1 MYNEANGVS
10 PGGVRNQSE
19 RDAGHSQ
26 TQPVPWPAVCTFK
39 EQMSALASRRVCWTV
54 LAAALS
60 FDACAR
66 ALQQPVGQSSA
77 LQLHE
82 LWREPDDLET
92 RDLFH
97 GPGGAA
103 LTPSAI
109 TYSFVARKTR
119 GTNPGYDVRD
129 PEGRLWSVK
138 LGEEAQSEVT
148 SSRILWAIGFHQPAT
163 YYVERWTLSGAD
175 TAEQP
180 AGRFRP
186 DLPGQT
192 VTGNWSWYDN
202 PFIGSRPLAALVA
215 VNLLLN
221 NWDFKTSN
229 NTVYL
234 VRNEDGVEERQY
246 VVRDLGG
253 SLGKAKQPR
262 VLSWFP
268 FMRQQQG
275 SKNNLEDFEAQGFV
289 RDASGETVEFDYRG
303 IDGALVDSVA
313 PADLRWTG
321 ELLSRLSERQW
332 LDAFRAGGY
341 SADQSERYVRKI
353 REKVGQATGP

>member
-1 MYNEANGVS
+1 M
-10 PGGVRNQSE
+10 
-19 RDAGHSQ
+19 
-26 TQPVPWPAVCTFK
+26 
-39 EQMSALASRRVCWTV
+39 V
-54 LAAALS
+54 LVAALS
-60 FDACAR
+60 LDACAR
-66 ALQQPVGQSSA
+66 ALQRPLAQPSA
-77 LQLHE
+77 QQLAE
-82 LWREPDDLET
+82 LWKEPGDLET

-97 GPGGAA
+97 GPGGQT
-103 LTPSAI
+103 LTPQAV
-109 TYSFVARKTR
+109 TYSFVARKSS

-138 LGEEAQSEVT
+138 LGEESQSEVT

-163 YYVERWTLSGAD
+163 YYVARWTLSGAD
-175 TAEQP
+175 IPEQP

-186 DLPGQT
+186 ELPGQT
-192 VTGNWSWYDN
+192 VIGNWSWYDN
-202 PFIGSRPLAALVA
+202 PFIGSRPLGALVA

-229 NTVYL
+229 NMIYFVT
-234 VRNEDGVEERQY
+234 NEDGVQERQY
-246 VVRDLGG
+246 IVRDLGG

-268 FMRQQQG
+268 FMRQDQG

-303 IDGALVDSVA
+303 IDGALIDSVT

-332 LDAFRAGGY
+332 EDAFRAGGY
-341 SADQSERYVRKI
+341 SADQSARYLRKI
-353 REKVGQATGP
+353 REKIAQTTGP